1 MAILGGDIM
10 FKEGDKVKFIEHDT
24 LGIFSGRK
32 GTIEKLVDDEIYGDE
47 RVYEVHIPFHGNVE
61 VLSSFI
67 DHIEK

>member
-1 MAILGGDIM
+1 MENM
-10 FKEGDKVKFIEHDT
+10 YKNNDKIQFIEHGV

-47 RVYEVHIPFHGNVE
+47 RVYEVHVPFHGNVQ

-67 DHIEK
+67 QPIKE